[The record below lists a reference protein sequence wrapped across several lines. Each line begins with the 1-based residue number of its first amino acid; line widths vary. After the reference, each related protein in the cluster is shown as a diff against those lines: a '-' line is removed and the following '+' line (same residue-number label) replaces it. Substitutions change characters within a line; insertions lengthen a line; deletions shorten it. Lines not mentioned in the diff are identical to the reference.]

1 MKNNGNIFGNTPK
14 PPKNEKEESSKNT
27 SIFGKNN
34 NKNDN
39 FQFQNKSNT
48 EIKKGHKL
56 IDNNLKSDDNLN
68 SKNNRSSKRRTN
80 ALYNS
85 VNENI
90 VPYTGQ
96 IANQE
101 SDNNIQYN
109 NDKRNKND
117 NDNNNINI
125 INNYMNNDINEF
137 NLNKNIDNISNN
149 NIINNNI
156 NKNDIKNE
164 IMNTNIINNNKINIV
179 NNISQINNDN
189 GNISRNKIENNNN
202 DEMSNNIDNKNSI
215 KDKNLQ
221 NDINLNLNNN
231 QNNLKKSNYKDD
243 FSSSLKRNYE
253 LEEEKDKKK
262 INYSKSIIMF
272 NESKDAY
279 HNKTQEKLIKNKYNE
294 ESMKKK
300 ILENE
305 LSREQVK
312 DHFRCYICYNQ
323 IKRPR
328 MCNSCK
334 KLACEECLK
343 GWLATKDKC
352 AFCRNKMKFDDTISI
367 PILDDMSGFF
377 LNEVEKEPINNE
389 SINISLNDKSLNESN
404 IDRNKE
410 NICIEHDNI
419 FEYFC
424 VNCNKKYCAK
434 CLSIIGEARKIH
446 ENHAIIELS
455 AMNNNDIRES
465 INEFNKFKTTK
476 SSLENLIKLCNLK
489 IKEMEIE
496 KSQFR
501 NSLDSIK
508 KDINDHLK
516 NKLNKLQKEY
526 NSLKSSQYE
535 IIRAIETTPNALDNI
550 VKSRDHGQGE
560 KIYEHIKNLNRN
572 FPNQNQ
578 VKIKT
583 KNYHVESFES
593 EQFEFLIPQHG
604 NYAEDLEIY
613 NRRLNDFIPENECQ
627 VILKYLRNNICFII
641 SIKNSKTKYNQDSIK
656 YYGFTIIQNKKY
668 DCEFINL
675 EDKANYDRH
684 ILYIEFNY
692 KHFIS
697 FKDDNNK
704 IKFKIYITRSS
715 ENKR

>member
-14 PPKNEKEESSKNT
+14 PPKNEKEDSNKNI
-27 SIFGKNN
+27 SIFGKNI
-34 NKNDN
+34 NKNDI
-39 FQFQNKSNT
+39 FQLQNKNNT
-48 EIKKGHKL
+48 EIKKGHN
-56 IDNNLKSDDNLN
+56 INDNNLKLDDNLI

-80 ALYNS
+80 SLYNS

-90 VPYTGQ
+90 EPYTGQ
-96 IANQE
+96 LANQE
-101 SDNNIQYN
+101 SDNNIQN
-109 NDKRNKND
+109 NND
-117 NDNNNINI
+117 NDNNNNINI
-125 INNYMNNDINEF
+125 IINNMNNDINEF
-137 NLNKNIDNISNN
+137 NLNKNFDNISNN

-164 IMNTNIINNNKINIV
+164 ILNTNIINNNKINIGD
-179 NNISQINNDN
+179 NINQINNGN
-189 GNISRNKIENNNN
+189 GNISSNKIEKYNN
-202 DEMSNNIDNKNSI
+202 DEMNNNIDNKNII

-221 NDINLNLNNN
+221 NDININLNDN

-243 FSSSLKRNYE
+243 FSSSLKRNIE
-253 LEEEKDKKK
+253 LEDQKDKNKDKKK
-262 INYSKSIIMF
+262 ISFSKSIIMF
-272 NESKDAY
+272 NESKDY
-279 HNKTQEKLIKNKYNE
+279 HRNKTQEKLIKTKYSE

-300 ILENE
+300 KLENE

-328 MCNSCK
+328 MCKYCK

-377 LNEVEKEPINNE
+377 LNEVEKEPINSE
-389 SINISLNDKSLNESN
+389 SINFSLNDKNLNDSKVE
-404 IDRNKE
+404 INKE
-410 NICIEHDNI
+410 NICSEHYNA

-424 VNCNKKYCAK
+424 ANCNKKYCAK

-446 ENHAIIELS
+446 ENHAIIELN
-455 AMNNNDIRES
+455 AMNNNDIKES
-465 INEFNKFKTTK
+465 INEFNKFKATK
-476 SSLENLIKLCNLK
+476 NSLENLIKLCNLK

-508 KDINDHLK
+508 KDINDQLN
-516 NKLNKLQKEY
+516 NKLLKLQKEN

-560 KIYEHIKNLNRN
+560 KIYEHIKNLNKN

-583 KNYHVESFES
+583 RNYHLESFES
-593 EQFEFLIPQHG
+593 EQFEFLLPQNG
-604 NYAEDLEIY
+604 NYVENLQIY
-613 NRRLNDFIPENECQ
+613 NRALNDFIPENECQ
-627 VILKYLRNNICFII
+627 VILKYHRNNICFII
-641 SIKNSKTKYNQDSIK
+641 SIKNSKTKYNQDNIK

-675 EDKANYDRH
+675 EDKTNYDRH
-684 ILYIEFNY
+684 ILNIEFNY

-697 FKDDNNK
+697 LKDDNNK
-704 IKFKIYITRSS
+704 IKFKLYITRSR
-715 ENKR
+715 ENKI